1 MTLNGSGYLSAG
13 ASHDHG
19 SQPLRGEI
27 DFAFQGNESLQLEEV
42 GPSQRAEGYLVRR
55 SVLEAMPGVLTQPL
69 PGDVGN
75 GGSYIEALTWE
86 ADPSAWR
93 TRLPPPSAPTR

>member
-1 MTLNGSGYLSAG
+1 
-13 ASHDHG
+13 
-19 SQPLRGEI
+19 
-27 DFAFQGNESLQLEEV
+27 
-42 GPSQRAEGYLVRR
+42 
-55 SVLEAMPGVLTQPL
+55 MPGVLTQPL